1 MTDATLP
8 SADAAPP
15 ARPNGRPKPGA
26 DAVAR
31 AAAGGRRLTTVYVY
45 EAPVRL
51 WHWVNALS
59 IVVLC
64 VTGYFIGSPFPTL
77 SGEASSH
84 YLMGT
89 IRFVHFSAGYILAVA
104 FLGRIAWAF
113 VGNQWS
119 RELFTF
125 RFWRSDF
132 WRGFFTEIQWY
143 AFLKPRP
150 LKFVGHNPLAQF
162 FMFWVMVV
170 GLAFMIV
177 TGFAL
182 YSEGA
187 GPGSWQDVMFGWV
200 IPLLGGSMQVHTLHH
215 LGMWVII
222 LFVIIHVYS
231 VIREDIMSRQS
242 MVSAMTSGYRS
253 FKDDDPE

>member
-1 MTDATLP
+1 MTDTSLSPGTAP
-8 SADAAPP
+8 PAAPP
-15 ARPNGRPKPGA
+15 TE
-26 DAVAR
+26 VAR
-31 AAAGGRRLTTVYVY
+31 VIAGGKKLTTVYVY

-59 IVVLC
+59 ILVLC

-89 IRFVHFSAGYILAVA
+89 IRFVHFSAGYILAVG
-104 FLGRIAWAF
+104 FLGRIIWAF
-113 VGNQWS
+113 FGNKYS

-125 RFWRSDF
+125 PFWRKSF
-132 WRGFFTEIQWY
+132 WKGFFTEVQWY

-150 LKFVGHNPLAQF
+150 LKFVGHNPLAQVFLF
-162 FMFWVMVV
+162 FVMVL
-170 GLAFMIV
+170 GLAFMIL

-182 YSEGA
+182 YSEGT
-187 GPGSWQDVMFGWV
+187 GLGSWQAKLFGWV

-222 LFVIIHVYS
+222 VFIIIHVYS

-242 MVSAMTSGYRS
+242 MVSAITNGHRT
-253 FKDDDPE
+253 FRDDDPD

>member
-1 MTDATLP
+1 MSDISPTLGGT
-8 SADAAPP
+8 APP
-15 ARPNGRPKPGA
+15 PAPAVPVERDGAGRK
-26 DAVAR
+26 
-31 AAAGGRRLTTVYVY
+31 LTTLYVY

-64 VTGYFIGSPFPTL
+64 ITGYLIGSPLPTL
-77 SGEASSH
+77 SGEPSAH

-89 IRFVHFSAGYILAVA
+89 IRFLHFAAGYIFAVG

-113 VGNQWS
+113 FGNRYS

-125 RFWRSDF
+125 PFWRKSF
-132 WRGFFTEIQWY
+132 WRGLFVEVQWY
-143 AFLKPRP
+143 MFLKPRP
-150 LKFVGHNPLAQF
+150 LKFVGHNPLAQLF
-162 FMFWVMVV
+162 LFWVMVV
-170 GLAFMIV
+170 GSIFMIG

-182 YSEGA
+182 YSEGT
-187 GPGSWQDVMFGWV
+187 GMGSWQDTLFGWI
-200 IPLLGGSMQVHTLHH
+200 IPLLGGSLAVHALHH

-222 LFVIIHVYS
+222 VFVLIHVYS

-242 MVSAMTSGYRS
+242 MVSAITNGYRS
-253 FKDDDPE
+253 FRDDDPA

>member
-1 MTDATLP
+1 MTDASLSGTTP
-8 SADAAPP
+8 PPEATAETAP
-15 ARPNGRPKPGA
+15 ANG
-26 DAVAR
+26 AVTS
-31 AAAGGRRLTTVYVY
+31 GKHLTTVYVY

-51 WHWVNALS
+51 WHWVNALC

-77 SGEASSH
+77 SGEPSSH

-104 FLGRIAWAF
+104 FIGRVLWAF
-113 VGNQWS
+113 VGNKYS

-125 RFWRSDF
+125 PIWKKSF

-150 LKFVGHNPLAQF
+150 LKFVGHNPLAQ
-162 FMFWVMVV
+162 MFLFLVMVL
-170 GLAFMIV
+170 GTIFMIV

-182 YSEGA
+182 YSEGT
-187 GPGSWQDVMFGWV
+187 GLGSWQNNMFGWV

-215 LGMWVII
+215 IGMWVII

-231 VIREDIMSRQS
+231 VIREDIMSRQT
-242 MVSAMTSGYRS
+242 MVSAITNGYRT
-253 FKDDDPE
+253 FRDDDPV

>member
-1 MTDATLP
+1 MSDISPTIGAT
-8 SADAAPP
+8 APP
-15 ARPNGRPKPGA
+15 AVPAEHDGAGRK
-26 DAVAR
+26 
-31 AAAGGRRLTTVYVY
+31 LTTVYVY

-64 VTGYFIGSPFPTL
+64 VTGYLIGSPLPTL
-77 SGEASSH
+77 SGEPSAH

-89 IRFVHFSAGYILAVA
+89 IRFIHFAAGYIFAVG

-113 VGNQWS
+113 FGNRYS

-125 RFWRSDF
+125 PFWRRSF
-132 WRGFFTEIQWY
+132 WRGLFVEVQWY
-143 AFLKPRP
+143 MFLKPRP
-150 LKFVGHNPLAQF
+150 LKFVGHNPLAQVF
-162 FMFWVMVV
+162 LFWVMVV
-170 GLAFMIV
+170 GTLFMIG

-187 GPGSWQDVMFGWV
+187 GMGSWQDKLFGWI
-200 IPLLGGSMQVHTLHH
+200 IPLLGGSLAVHALHH

-222 LFVIIHVYS
+222 VFVFIHVYS

-242 MVSAMTSGYRS
+242 MVSAITNGYRS
-253 FKDDDPE
+253 FRDDDPD

>member
-1 MTDATLP
+1 MTDASLP
-8 SADAAPP
+8 AAPAAP
-15 ARPNGRPKPGA
+15 ARPKPGA
-26 DAVAR
+26 DAVAK
-31 AAAGGRRLTTVYVY
+31 AAAGGRKLTTVYVY

-77 SGEASSH
+77 SGEASAH

-113 VGNQWS
+113 MGNQWS

-125 RFWRSDF
+125 RFWRKDF

-215 LGMWVII
+215 LGMWAII

>member
-1 MTDATLP
+1 MTDTSLSPGTAP
-8 SADAAPP
+8 PAAPP
-15 ARPNGRPKPGA
+15 TE
-26 DAVAR
+26 VAR
-31 AAAGGRRLTTVYVY
+31 VIAGGKKLTTVYVY

-59 IVVLC
+59 ILVLC

-89 IRFVHFSAGYILAVA
+89 IRFVHFSAGYILAVG
-104 FLGRIAWAF
+104 FLGRIIWAF
-113 VGNQWS
+113 FGNKYS

-125 RFWRSDF
+125 PFWRKSF
-132 WRGFFTEIQWY
+132 WKGFITEVQWY

-150 LKFVGHNPLAQF
+150 LKFVGHNPLAQVFLF
-162 FMFWVMVV
+162 FVMVL
-170 GLAFMIV
+170 GLAFMIL

-182 YSEGA
+182 YSEGT
-187 GPGSWQDVMFGWV
+187 GLGSWQAKLFGWV

-222 LFVIIHVYS
+222 VFIIIHVYS

-242 MVSAMTSGYRS
+242 MVSAITNGHRT
-253 FKDDDPE
+253 FRDDDPD